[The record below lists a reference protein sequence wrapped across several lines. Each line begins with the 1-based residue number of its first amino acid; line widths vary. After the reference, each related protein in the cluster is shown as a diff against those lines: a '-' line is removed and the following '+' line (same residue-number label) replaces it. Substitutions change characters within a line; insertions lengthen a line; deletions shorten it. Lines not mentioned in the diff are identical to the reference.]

1 VLLFGADRLLFSKLS
16 VPASIERPSLTTWLA
31 VALGLV
37 AAYSA
42 GVFLRLLG
50 TCARILVIAPVVG
63 CLGDPWDLRA
73 GAGGAPTWLA
83 RLEWLWRSRDEAAVV
98 ARYGKLYP
106 PRSDRLAMA
115 TDREAVFLNLAG
127 TLGLALFAVGLTSA
141 LAPLLLR
148 VGLFV
153 RPLSSLVTA
162 LLLGG
167 GIVFIVGHYMHARAI
182 HLLNKL

>member
-1 VLLFGADRLLFSKLS
+1 
-16 VPASIERPSLTTWLA
+16 
-31 VALGLV
+31 
-37 AAYSA
+37 
-42 GVFLRLLG
+42 
-50 TCARILVIAPVVG
+50 
-63 CLGDPWDLRA
+63 
-73 GAGGAPTWLA
+73 
-83 RLEWLWRSRDEAAVV
+83 
-98 ARYGKLYP
+98 
-106 PRSDRLAMA
+106 
-115 TDREAVFLNLAG
+115 VFLNLAG